1 MPRMASA
8 ISSRASR
15 QAFATHASL
24 RVGLLVASLA
34 LWVWLAELATGQFLV
49 STWWT
54 CQWQY
59 LRNALPFEAGHC
71 AFEGLAQLSDG
82 VMALLSVL
90 GLGWLLQAGELAS
103 WWRQARRR
111 LKDPEARVWL
121 ALGGSLCADAALAS
135 GGGQAP
141 VPENEAEAESEAESE
156 AETEVSDTPPA
167 SDARHRHPEMQLC
180 WWLADGA
187 SRSWQP
193 VNVRCLWC
201 SPRLLGLE
209 ISPQGFGPQ
218 GVGPQGMGLQGLRAQ
233 GADQQHLKTQRVWLW
248 PDSASS
254 EDLHQLR
261 LWLLWPPLPHGL
273 PRQPPPLETLRRVAA
288 QGSRP
293 R

>member
-24 RVGLLVASLA
+24 RVGLLAASLA
-34 LWVWLAELATGQFLV
+34 LWVWLAELATGQFVV

-71 AFEGLAQLSDG
+71 AFEGLAQLPDG
-82 VMALLSVL
+82 VMALLSVM
-90 GLGWLLQAGELAS
+90 GLGWLLQAVELVS

-135 GGGQAP
+135 GGQAP
-141 VPENEAEAESEAESE
+141 VPVSQ
-156 AETEVSDTPPA
+156 TEVEIEASDTPPA

-180 WWLADGA
+180 WWWADDA

-201 SPRLLGLE
+201 SPRLIGLE
-209 ISPQGFGPQ
+209 ISPQGLGPQ
-218 GVGPQGMGLQGLRAQ
+218 RAGSQGLGLQGLRAQ
-233 GADQQHLKTQRVWLW
+233 GAGQQHLKTQRVWLW

-288 QGSRP
+288 QGDYP

>member
-1 MPRMASA
+1 MASA

-24 RVGLLVASLA
+24 RVGLLAASLA
-34 LWVWLAELATGQFLV
+34 LWVWLAELATGQFVV

-71 AFEGLAQLSDG
+71 AFEGLAQLPDG
-82 VMALLSVL
+82 VMALLSVM
-90 GLGWLLQAGELAS
+90 GLGWLLQAVELVS

-121 ALGGSLCADAALAS
+121 ALGGSLCADAALAR
-135 GGGQAP
+135 GGQAP
-141 VPENEAEAESEAESE
+141 VPVSQ
-156 AETEVSDTPPA
+156 TEVEIEASDTPPA

-180 WWLADGA
+180 WWWADDA

-201 SPRLLGLE
+201 SPRLIGLE
-209 ISPQGFGPQ
+209 ISPQGLGPQ
-218 GVGPQGMGLQGLRAQ
+218 RAGSQGLGLQGLRAQ
-233 GADQQHLKTQRVWLW
+233 GAGQQHLKTQRVWLW

-288 QGSRP
+288 QGDYP

>member
-24 RVGLLVASLA
+24 RVGLLAASLA

-54 CQWQY
+54 CQWQF

-71 AFEGLAQLSDG
+71 AFEGLAQLPDG
-82 VMALLSVL
+82 VMALLGVM
-90 GLGWLLQAGELAS
+90 GLGWLLQAGELVS

-135 GGGQAP
+135 GGQAP
-141 VPENEAEAESEAESE
+141 VPEHEAEAETEA
-156 AETEVSDTPPA
+156 SDIPPA
-167 SDARHRHPEMQLC
+167 LDARHRHPEMQLC
-180 WWLADGA
+180 WWWADGA

-218 GVGPQGMGLQGLRAQ
+218 GVELQGLRAQ
-233 GADQQHLKTQRVWLW
+233 GAGQQHLKTQRVWLW

-273 PRQPPPLETLRRVAA
+273 PRQPPPLEALRRVAA
-288 QGSRP
+288 QGAHP

>member
-1 MPRMASA
+1 MA
-8 ISSRASR
+8 
-15 QAFATHASL
+15 
-24 RVGLLVASLA
+24 ASLA
-34 LWVWLAELATGQFLV
+34 LWIWLAELATGQFLV

-54 CQWQY
+54 CQWQF

-71 AFEGLAQLSDG
+71 AFEGLAQLPDG

-90 GLGWLLQAGELAS
+90 GLGWLLQAVELVS

-135 GGGQAP
+135 GGQAP
-141 VPENEAEAESEAESE
+141 VPVSQ
-156 AETEVSDTPPA
+156 TEVEIEASDTPPA

-180 WWLADGA
+180 WWWADDA

-201 SPRLLGLE
+201 SPRLIGLE

-218 GVGPQGMGLQGLRAQ
+218 RAGSQGLGLQGLRAQ
-233 GADQQHLKTQRVWLW
+233 GAGQQHLKTQRVWLW

-288 QGSRP
+288 QGDYP

>member
-1 MPRMASA
+1 M
-8 ISSRASR
+8 
-15 QAFATHASL
+15 
-24 RVGLLVASLA
+24 
-34 LWVWLAELATGQFLV
+34 WVWLAELATGQFIV

-71 AFEGLAQLSDG
+71 AFEGLAQLPDG
-82 VMALLSVL
+82 IMALLAVM
-90 GLGWLLQAGELAS
+90 GLGWLLQAGELVS

-135 GGGQAP
+135 GGQAP
-141 VPENEAEAESEAESE
+141 VPEHEAEAKTEAESE
-156 AETEVSDTPPA
+156 AETEASDTPPV

-180 WWLADGA
+180 WWWADGA

-201 SPRLLGLE
+201 SPRLIGLE
-209 ISPQGFGPQ
+209 ISPQG
-218 GVGPQGMGLQGLRAQ
+218 VGPPGMGAQGLRPPGLSQPGLRQQ
-233 GADQQHLKTQRVWLW
+233 GADQQPLKTQRVWLW

-288 QGSRP
+288 QGAHP

>member
-1 MPRMASA
+1 MA
-8 ISSRASR
+8 
-15 QAFATHASL
+15 
-24 RVGLLVASLA
+24 ASLA
-34 LWVWLAELATGQFLV
+34 LWAWLAELATGQFLV

-59 LRNALPFEAGHC
+59 LRNALPFKAGHC
-71 AFEGLAQLSDG
+71 AFEGLAQLPDG
-82 VMALLSVL
+82 VMALLGVM
-90 GLGWLLQAGELAS
+90 GLGWLLQAGELVS

-135 GGGQAP
+135 GGQTP
-141 VPENEAEAESEAESE
+141 VPENEVEAESEAESE
-156 AETEVSDTPPA
+156 AETEASDTPPA
-167 SDARHRHPEMQLC
+167 SEARHRHPEMQLC
-180 WWLADGA
+180 WWWADGA

-209 ISPQGFGPQ
+209 ISPQGFGPR
-218 GVGPQGMGLQGLRAQ
+218 GMGPQGLRAQ
-233 GADQQHLKTQRVWLW
+233 GAGQQYLKTQRVWLW

>member
-1 MPRMASA
+1 MA
-8 ISSRASR
+8 
-15 QAFATHASL
+15 
-24 RVGLLVASLA
+24 ASLA
-34 LWVWLAELATGQFLV
+34 LWVWLAELATGQLV
-49 STWWT
+49 VSAWWT

-71 AFEGLAQLSDG
+71 AFEGLAQLPDG

-90 GLGWLLQAGELAS
+90 GLGWLLQAVELVS

-135 GGGQAP
+135 GGQAP
-141 VPENEAEAESEAESE
+141 VPESEAEAKTEAESEV
-156 AETEVSDTPPA
+156 ETEASDTPPA
-167 SDARHRHPEMQLC
+167 SEARHRHPEMQLC
-180 WWLADGA
+180 WWWADGA

>member
-1 MPRMASA
+1 MASA

-24 RVGLLVASLA
+24 RVGLLAASLA
-34 LWVWLAELATGQFLV
+34 LWVWLGELATGQFLV
-49 STWWT
+49 STWWI

-71 AFEGLAQLSDG
+71 AFEGLAQLPDG
-82 VMALLSVL
+82 VMALLGVM
-90 GLGWLLQAGELAS
+90 GLGWLLQAGELVS

-135 GGGQAP
+135 GGQAP
-141 VPENEAEAESEAESE
+141 VPENEAEAESEA
-156 AETEVSDTPPA
+156 SDTPTA
-167 SDARHRHPEMQLC
+167 SETRHRHPEMQLC
-180 WWLADGA
+180 WWWADGA

-218 GVGPQGMGLQGLRAQ
+218 GVGLQGLRAQ

-288 QGSRP
+288 KGSRP

>member
-24 RVGLLVASLA
+24 RVGLLAASLA
-34 LWVWLAELATGQFLV
+34 LWVWLAELATGQFVV

-71 AFEGLAQLSDG
+71 AFEGLALLPDG
-82 VMALLSVL
+82 VMALLSVM
-90 GLGWLLQAGELAS
+90 GLGWLLQAVELVS

-121 ALGGSLCADAALAS
+121 ALGGSLCADAALAR
-135 GGGQAP
+135 GGQAP
-141 VPENEAEAESEAESE
+141 VPVSQ
-156 AETEVSDTPPA
+156 TEVEIEASDTPPA

-180 WWLADGA
+180 WWWADDA

-193 VNVRCLWC
+193 VNVHCLWC
-201 SPRLLGLE
+201 SPRLIGLE
-209 ISPQGFGPQ
+209 ISPQGLGPQ
-218 GVGPQGMGLQGLRAQ
+218 RAGSQGLGLQGLRAQ
-233 GADQQHLKTQRVWLW
+233 GAGQQHLKTQRVWLW

-288 QGSRP
+288 QGDYP

>member
-24 RVGLLVASLA
+24 RVGLLAASLA
-34 LWVWLAELATGQFLV
+34 LWVRLAELATGQLVV

-71 AFEGLAQLSDG
+71 AFEGLAQLPDG

-90 GLGWLLQAGELAS
+90 GLGWLLQAGELVS

-111 LKDPEARVWL
+111 LKGPEARVWL

-135 GGGQAP
+135 GGQAP
-141 VPENEAEAESEAESE
+141 VPENEAEAETEA
-156 AETEVSDTPPA
+156 SDTPPA
-167 SDARHRHPEMQLC
+167 SGARHRHPEMQLC
-180 WWLADGA
+180 WWWADGA

-233 GADQQHLKTQRVWLW
+233 GAGQQHLKSQRVWLW

-261 LWLLWPPLPHGL
+261 LWLLWPPSPHGL
-273 PRQPPPLETLRRVAA
+273 PRQPPPLEALRRVAA

>member
-24 RVGLLVASLA
+24 RVGLLAASLA
-34 LWVWLAELATGQFLV
+34 LWVWLAELATGQFVV

-71 AFEGLAQLSDG
+71 AFEGLAQLPDG
-82 VMALLSVL
+82 VMALLSVM
-90 GLGWLLQAGELAS
+90 GLGWLLQAVELVS

-121 ALGGSLCADAALAS
+121 ALGGSLCADAALAR
-135 GGGQAP
+135 GGQAP
-141 VPENEAEAESEAESE
+141 VPVSQ
-156 AETEVSDTPPA
+156 TEVEIEASDTPPA

-180 WWLADGA
+180 WWWADDA

-201 SPRLLGLE
+201 SPRLIGLE
-209 ISPQGFGPQ
+209 ISPQGLGPQ
-218 GVGPQGMGLQGLRAQ
+218 RAGSQGLGLQGLRAQ
-233 GADQQHLKTQRVWLW
+233 GAGQQHLKTQRVWLW

-288 QGSRP
+288 QGDYP

>member
-24 RVGLLVASLA
+24 RVGLLAASLA
-34 LWVWLAELATGQFLV
+34 LWVWLAELATGQLV
-49 STWWT
+49 VSAWWT

-71 AFEGLAQLSDG
+71 AFEGLAQLPDG
-82 VMALLSVL
+82 VMALLSVM
-90 GLGWLLQAGELAS
+90 GLGWLLQAGELVS

-135 GGGQAP
+135 GGQAL
-141 VPENEAEAESEAESE
+141 VPENDVEAESEV
-156 AETEVSDTPPA
+156 ETEVSDTPPA
-167 SDARHRHPEMQLC
+167 SEARHRHPEMQLC
-180 WWLADGA
+180 WWWADGA

-209 ISPQGFGPQ
+209 ISPQGF
-218 GVGPQGMGLQGLRAQ
+218 GPQGMGLQGLRAQ

>member
-24 RVGLLVASLA
+24 RVGLLAASLA
-34 LWVWLAELATGQFLV
+34 LWVWFAELATGQFVV

-71 AFEGLAQLSDG
+71 AFEGLAQLPDG
-82 VMALLSVL
+82 VMALLSVM
-90 GLGWLLQAGELAS
+90 GLGWLLQAGELVS
-103 WWRQARRR
+103 WWRKARRR

-135 GGGQAP
+135 GGQP
-141 VPENEAEAESEAESE
+141 PENETEAETEAESEA
-156 AETEVSDTPPA
+156 SDIVPA
-167 SDARHRHPEMQLC
+167 SEARHRHPEMQLC
-180 WWLADGA
+180 WWWADGA

-201 SPRLLGLE
+201 SPRLIGLE
-209 ISPQGFGPQ
+209 ISPR
-218 GVGPQGMGLQGLRAQ
+218 GVGPPGMGAQGLRQPGLRPPGLRQQ
-233 GADQQHLKTQRVWLW
+233 GADQQPLKTQRVWLW

-273 PRQPPPLETLRRVAA
+273 PRQPPPLETLRRVPA
-288 QGSRP
+288 QEAHP

>member
-1 MPRMASA
+1 MASA

-24 RVGLLVASLA
+24 RVGLLAASLA
-34 LWVWLAELATGQFLV
+34 LWVWLAELATGQFVV

-71 AFEGLAQLSDG
+71 AFEGLAQLPDG
-82 VMALLSVL
+82 VMALLSVM
-90 GLGWLLQAGELAS
+90 GLGWLLQAVELVS
-103 WWRQARRR
+103 WWRQARWR

-121 ALGGSLCADAALAS
+121 ALGGSLCADAALAR
-135 GGGQAP
+135 GGQAP
-141 VPENEAEAESEAESE
+141 VPVSQ
-156 AETEVSDTPPA
+156 TEVEIEASDTPPA

-180 WWLADGA
+180 WWWADDA

-201 SPRLLGLE
+201 SPRLIGLE
-209 ISPQGFGPQ
+209 ISPQGLGPQ
-218 GVGPQGMGLQGLRAQ
+218 RAGSQGLGLQGLRAQ
-233 GADQQHLKTQRVWLW
+233 GAGQQHLKTQRVWLW

-288 QGSRP
+288 QGDYP

>member
-1 MPRMASA
+1 MASA

-24 RVGLLVASLA
+24 RVGLLAASLA
-34 LWVWLAELATGQFLV
+34 LWVWLAELATGQLVV

-54 CQWQY
+54 CQWQF

-71 AFEGLAQLSDG
+71 VFEGLAQLPDG

-90 GLGWLLQAGELAS
+90 GLGWLLQAAELVS

-141 VPENEAEAESEAESE
+141 VPEHEAEAETEA
-156 AETEVSDTPPA
+156 SDIPPA
-167 SDARHRHPEMQLC
+167 SEARHRHPEMQLC
-180 WWLADGA
+180 WWWADGA

-218 GVGPQGMGLQGLRAQ
+218 GVGPQGMELQGLRAQ
-233 GADQQHLKTQRVWLW
+233 DAGQQQHLKTQRVWLW

-288 QGSRP
+288 QGCRP

>member
-1 MPRMASA
+1 MASA

-24 RVGLLVASLA
+24 RVGLLAASLA
-34 LWVWLAELATGQFLV
+34 LWVWLAELATGQFVV
-49 STWWT
+49 STWWA
-54 CQWQY
+54 CQWQF

-71 AFEGLAQLSDG
+71 AFEGLAQLPDG

-90 GLGWLLQAGELAS
+90 GLGWLLQAVELVS

-141 VPENEAEAESEAESE
+141 VPENEVEAKTEAESEAESE
-156 AETEVSDTPPA
+156 VSDTPTA

-180 WWLADGA
+180 WWWADGA

-209 ISPQGFGPQ
+209 ISPQGF
-218 GVGPQGMGLQGLRAQ
+218 GPQGMGLQGLRAQ

>member
-1 MPRMASA
+1 MASA

-24 RVGLLVASLA
+24 RVGLLAASLA
-34 LWVWLAELATGQFLV
+34 LWVWLAELATGQLV
-49 STWWT
+49 VSAWWT

-71 AFEGLAQLSDG
+71 AFEGLAQLPDG
-82 VMALLSVL
+82 VMALLSVM
-90 GLGWLLQAGELAS
+90 GLGWLLQAGELVS

-135 GGGQAP
+135 GGQAL
-141 VPENEAEAESEAESE
+141 VPENDVEAESEV
-156 AETEVSDTPPA
+156 ETEVSDTPPA
-167 SDARHRHPEMQLC
+167 SEARHRHPEMQLC
-180 WWLADGA
+180 WWWADGA

-209 ISPQGFGPQ
+209 ISPQGF
-218 GVGPQGMGLQGLRAQ
+218 GPQGMGLQGLRAQ